1 MLIVGLGNPGKQY
14 EKTVHNVGFM
24 VVDRLLDKLGV
35 KAKDKGCDAEFA
47 TTFCKGNKVIIA
59 KPQTYMNLSGESVKQ
74 LVKYNDMNASDVI
87 VVYDDIDLP
96 LGAIRIRKEGSAG
109 THNGMKNVIANLGTT
124 EVARIRVGVGDD
136 RGKMQLKDYVLS
148 NVCGEKKE
156 KLDKV
161 IDRVSQCLQDYIQ
174 DGDIEAVMRRYNG
187 VINFD

>member
-35 KAKDKGCDAEFA
+35 KAKDKGHEAVFA

-74 LVKYNDMNASDVI
+74 LVKYNDMNASDVV